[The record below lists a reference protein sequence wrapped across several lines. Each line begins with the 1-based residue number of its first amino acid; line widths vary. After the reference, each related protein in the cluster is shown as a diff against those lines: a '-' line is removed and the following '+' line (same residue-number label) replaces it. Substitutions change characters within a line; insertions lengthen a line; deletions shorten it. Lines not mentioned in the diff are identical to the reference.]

1 MSRPN
6 ILIVD
11 DEPHTVRLI
20 QFCLRTLPANL
31 MSASD
36 GAAALEVMRQQPVQ
50 LVLLDVQ
57 MKGID
62 GLMALKKMMTEP
74 ALRTIPVI
82 LMSAGGDAGI
92 AEAGFALGVQ
102 AFFRKPFSPV
112 ALRAK
117 IQELL
122 KC

>member
-1 MSRPN
+1 MPQPT

-11 DEPHTVRLI
+11 DEPHTVKLI
-20 QFCLRTLPANL
+20 QFCLRALSANL
-31 MSASD
+31 QTASD
-36 GAAALEVMRQQPVQ
+36 GASALEVMRSQPVH

-62 GLMALKKMMTEP
+62 GLAALKTMMAEP
-74 ALRTIPVI
+74 SLRTIPVI
-82 LMSAGGDAGI
+82 LMTAGGEAGI
-92 AEAGFALGVQ
+92 AEAGMALGVQ

-112 ALRAK
+112 ALRTK

>member
-20 QFCLRTLPANL
+20 QFCLRNLPANL
-31 MSASD
+31 LSACD
-36 GAAALEVMRQQPVQ
+36 GAAALEVMRQQPVH

-62 GLMALKKMMTEP
+62 GLMALKTMMAEP
-74 ALRTIPVI
+74 TLRTIPVI

-92 AEAGFALGVQ
+92 AKNGFALGIQ

>member
-1 MSRPN
+1 MSLPT

-11 DEPHTVRLI
+11 DEPHTVKLI
-20 QFCLRTLPANL
+20 QFCLRTVAATLLTAN
-31 MSASD
+31 D
-36 GAAALEVMRQQPVQ
+36 GATALEVMRQQPVH
-50 LVLLDVQ
+50 LVLFDVQ

-62 GLMALKKMMTEP
+62 GLSAIKTMMTEP
-74 ALRTIPVI
+74 ALRVIPVI
-82 LMSAGGDAGI
+82 LMTAGGDAGI
-92 AEAGFALGVQ
+92 AEAGLALGVK

-112 ALRAK
+112 TLRAK

>member
-11 DEPHTVRLI
+11 DEPHTVQLI
-20 QFCLRTLPANL
+20 RFCLRTLPANL
-31 MSASD
+31 LSASD
-36 GAAALEVMRQQPVQ
+36 GAAAFEVMRQQTVD
-50 LVLLDVQ
+50 LVLLDVH

-62 GLMALKKMMTEP
+62 GLMTIKAMTAEP
-74 ALRTIPVI
+74 ALRGIPVI
-82 LMSAGGDAGI
+82 LMSAGGEAGI
-92 AEAGFALGVQ
+92 EEAGLALGVQ

-112 ALRAK
+112 ALRTK

>member
-1 MSRPN
+1 
-6 ILIVD
+6 
-11 DEPHTVRLI
+11 
-20 QFCLRTLPANL
+20 
-31 MSASD
+31 
-36 GAAALEVMRQQPVQ
+36 
-50 LVLLDVQ
+50 
-57 MKGID
+57 
-62 GLMALKKMMTEP
+62 MTEP

-92 AEAGFALGVQ
+92 AQAGFALGVQ